1 MAINPY
7 EQLQQANWGGK
18 PLTSQTQGGTGSSQ
32 RVGGPVV
39 KGQESTVNAPAP
51 TEGRIVEA
59 KAKVSQN
66 NAQANVEPGNNP
78 TKPTDTRSGRRGMF
92 DWMKP
97 KAESGG
103 GGGGNTYGD
112 IMINTGSGIAGK
124 DNKQIQGDG
133 QIDGEKNEL
142 TISGR
147 RRTRPAAAPDGDMAP
162 TPPGGTTAPGGDTA
176 PDISGGTPPRIKG
189 TPGKPAGT
197 PRPTLRTGAGTPRPT
212 LRTGAGSAAP
222 RGSDSPRPRLRTGAG
237 VKELGTGVKEVGT
250 GVKELGPGPAAIG
263 SGSSG
268 MLGGGDSTQKK
279 QNFQNLQSAAQSS
292 LKNKV
297 DTKPQPSN
305 APNSNSAETKTAV
318 SGITAGM
325 QAGQAA
331 QAAQSSGPKNT
342 SQPTKNGA
350 PQQVADKEKAK
361 KDAKGKVK
369 AAVKSGPKNVSAKKT
384 GSKKPA
390 MKADERIKAK
400 PRKTS
405 K

>member
-7 EQLQQANWGGK
+7 EQLNQAAFSGK
-18 PLTSQTQGGTGSSQ
+18 PLTSTTQGGTGASA
-32 RVGGPVV
+32 RVGGATV

-51 TEGRIVEA
+51 TEGTIKEVRA
-59 KAKVSQN
+59 KSNPN

-78 TKPTDTRSGRRGMF
+78 AKATDTRSGRRGMF

-97 KAESGG
+97 KDPAAGG

-112 IMINTGSGIAGK
+112 ININTGSGIAGTG
-124 DNKQIQGDG
+124 NKQIQGDG
-133 QIDGEKNEL
+133 QIEGEGNEL
-142 TISGR
+142 TIGARKGS
-147 RRTRPAAAPDGDMAP
+147 RPPKATPDDMAP
-162 TPPGGTTAPGGDTA
+162 TPPSGTPAPTPPSGTSA
-176 PDISGGTPPRIKG
+176 PGGTPPRITG
-189 TPGKPAGT
+189 TPGGTPRSRIRMGGATRGATPADTPGGT
-197 PRPTLRTGAGTPRPT
+197 PRPTLRTGT
-212 LRTGAGSAAP
+212 GSAAP
-222 RGSDSPRPRLRTGAG
+222 AGSSSPRPRLRTAPEAP
-237 VKELGTGVKEVGT
+237 KELGA
-250 GVKELGPGPAAIG
+250 GPAAIG
-263 SGSSG
+263 SGVKALGEG
-268 MLGGGDSTQKK
+268 MMGGGDSAKKK
-279 QNFQNLQSAAQSS
+279 QNFKDLQSATQSS

-331 QAAQSSGPKNT
+331 LASGPKNA

-369 AAVKSGPKNVSAKKT
+369 AAVKSGPKNASAKKT

-390 MKADERIKAK
+390 MKADERLKAK
-400 PRKTS
+400 PKKTS

>member
-39 KGQESTVNAPAP
+39 KGDTSTVNAPAP
-51 TEGRIVEA
+51 TEGRIVEQ

-78 TKPTDTRSGRRGMF
+78 AKPTDTRSGRRGMF

-103 GGGGNTYGD
+103 GGGGNTYGN
-112 IMINTGSGIAGK
+112 INISTGSGIAG
-124 DNKQIQGDG
+124 DNNKQIQGDG

-162 TPPGGTTAPGGDTA
+162 TPPAGVTAPET
-176 PDISGGTPPRIKG
+176 SGGTPPRIKG

-197 PRPTLRTGAGTPRPT
+197 PRPTLRTGT
-212 LRTGAGSAAP
+212 GSAAP
-222 RGSDSPRPRLRTGAG
+222 AGSDSPRPRIRTAPAG
-237 VKELGTGVKEVGT
+237 SSPRPTLAVGT
-250 GVKELGPGPAAIG
+250 GVKELGTGPAAIG
-263 SGSSG
+263 SGVKSLGEG
-268 MLGGGDSTQKK
+268 MMGGGDSTQKK

-297 DTKPQPSN
+297 DTKAQPSN

-318 SGITAGM
+318 TGITAGM
-325 QAGQAA
+325 QAG

-350 PQQVADKEKAK
+350 PQQMADKEKAK

-369 AAVKSGPKNVSAKKT
+369 AAVKSGPKNASAKKT

>member
-18 PLTSQTQGGTGSSQ
+18 PLTSTTQGGTGAS
-32 RVGGPVV
+32 RGVGGPVV

-51 TEGRIVEA
+51 TEGTIKEVRA
-59 KAKVSQN
+59 KSNTN

-78 TKPTDTRSGRRGMF
+78 AKATDTRSGRRGMF

-97 KAESGG
+97 KDPAAGG

-112 IMINTGSGIAGK
+112 ININTGSGIAGTN
-124 DNKQIQGDG
+124 NKQIQGDG
-133 QIDGEKNEL
+133 QIEGEGNEL
-142 TISGR
+142 TIGARKGS
-147 RRTRPAAAPDGDMAP
+147 RPAKSTPGDMAP
-162 TPPGGTTAPGGDTA
+162 TAPSGTSAP
-176 PDISGGTPPRIKG
+176 GGTPPRITG
-189 TPGKPAGT
+189 TPGTSRPRLRTGATPADTPGGTPGGT
-197 PRPTLRTGAGTPRPT
+197 PRPTLRTGT
-212 LRTGAGSAAP
+212 GSAAP
-222 RGSDSPRPRLRTGAG
+222 AGSSSSRPRLRTAPEAP
-237 VKELGTGVKEVGT
+237 KELGA
-250 GVKELGPGPAAIG
+250 GPAAIG
-263 SGSSG
+263 SGVKSLGEG
-268 MLGGGDSTQKK
+268 MMGGGDSTQKK
-279 QNFQNLQSAAQSS
+279 QNFKNLQSATQSS

-331 QAAQSSGPKNT
+331 QSSGPKNA

-369 AAVKSGPKNVSAKKT
+369 AAVKSGPKNASAKKT

-390 MKADERIKAK
+390 MKADERLKAK
-400 PRKTS
+400 PKKTS